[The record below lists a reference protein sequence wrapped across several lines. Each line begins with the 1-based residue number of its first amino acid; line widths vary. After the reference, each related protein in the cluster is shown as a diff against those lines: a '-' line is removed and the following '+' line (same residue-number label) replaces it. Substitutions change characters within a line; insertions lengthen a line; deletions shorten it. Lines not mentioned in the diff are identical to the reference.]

1 MGNSFKRIYQALFL
15 LILVI
20 LAGGVGYYIL
30 GEHLGEHRWSIGDS
44 IYFAIITVSTVGFHE
59 LDQLDKV
66 HGARLLTAG
75 LILVGSA
82 ALVFFQS
89 NITAALVEGAIG
101 QAFRRKRMLN
111 QIKNLS
117 GHIVVAGLGSTG
129 KYVVEELHACRRTFV
144 AIDRNLEH
152 LERVSQELCGG
163 RMLYVHG
170 DATEDHSL
178 LDAGIERAAGVVA
191 ALTSDRENLYV
202 TLSARSLN
210 PEARIVAKVVEA
222 EADKKMR
229 RAGASATVSP
239 NIIGGRRMASELMRP
254 HVVTFLDQMLLDK
267 DKNLRVEEC
276 DIPTGSIFIGKA
288 LRDVPL
294 RSEANALVVA
304 IRDESGK
311 FHYNPG
317 PEQEL
322 HEGHVLVVLAGVEDV
337 QKLRKLMAES
347 APGDSP
353 ASRAKPLSLRPQ
365 G

>member
-1 MGNSFKRIYQALFL
+1 MGNSFRRIYQALLL

-20 LAGGVGYYIL
+20 LGGGVGYYLL
-30 GEHLGEHRWSIGDS
+30 GEHLGEGRWSFGDS
-44 IYFAIITVSTVGFHE
+44 IYFAIITVSTVGFRE

-66 HGARLLTAG
+66 HGARFLTAV
-75 LILVGSA
+75 LILLGSA

-111 QIKNLS
+111 QIKNMS

-129 KYVVEELHACRRTFV
+129 KYVVEELFACRKTFV

-152 LERVSQELCGG
+152 LERISEELCGG
-163 RMLYVHG
+163 KMMYVHG
-170 DATEDHSL
+170 DATEDHVL
-178 LDAGIERAAGVVA
+178 IEAGIENAAGVVA

-254 HVVTFLDQMLLDK
+254 TVVTFLDQMLLDK

-276 DIPTGSIFIGKA
+276 DIPKGSSFIGKS

-304 IRDESGK
+304 IRDPDGK

-317 PEQEL
+317 PEEEL
-322 HEGHVLVVLAGVEDV
+322 REGFVLVVLAGVEDV
-337 QKLRKLMAES
+337 QRLRKLMAAS
-347 APGDSP
+347 AGTEPPVSL
-353 ASRAKPLSLRPQ
+353 AKPLSLRP
-365 G
+365 